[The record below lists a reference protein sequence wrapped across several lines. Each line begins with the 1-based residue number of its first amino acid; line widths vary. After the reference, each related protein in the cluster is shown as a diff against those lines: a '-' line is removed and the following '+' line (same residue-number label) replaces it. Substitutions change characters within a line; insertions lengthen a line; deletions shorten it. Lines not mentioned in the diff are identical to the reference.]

1 MVDVIIVDPPRD
13 GINQKALEKI
23 ISCGAKTMVYIS
35 CNPKTQKRDVQI
47 LLQNGYELK
56 TLKIFNQFP
65 RTVHVET
72 VALLYKQN
80 TERHLDLE
88 IGEDELSEIDF
99 SKDATYGEIKKFVLD
114 KYGLKVS
121 SLYIVQVK
129 RKHGLIERENYN
141 ISKKENQRVPN
152 FPGEK
157 EKAIE
162 DALEYFGMI

>member
-1 MVDVIIVDPPRD
+1 MREGIYIID
-13 GINQKALEKI
+13 
-23 ISCGAKTMVYIS
+23 
-35 CNPKTQKRDVQI
+35 
-47 LLQNGYELK
+47 
-56 TLKIFNQFP
+56 IFPHTRLFKKLNFIH
-65 RTVHVET
+65 TDHSSHAET
-72 VALLYKQN
+72 VALLSKLN
-80 TERHLDLE
+80 TEHHLDIE

-121 SLYIVQVK
+121 SLYIAQVK

-152 FPGEK
+152 CPEEK

-162 DALEYFGMI
+162 DALEYFGMIKKISKIENFKIKT